1 MKRSP
6 EGEPEGGR
14 QGPPKAAK
22 EGDAQPGLVQAD
34 PLLVFLQDLSTVDAN
49 DWHAVLLGR
58 RVRSL
63 GDLEGLAHDTGWE
76 GFLQDLRDAKEPV
89 LASKLN
95 AWRQRLGLR
104 EPSGG
109 DSPGKLLARARP
121 SYFRSLPRSKKG
133 RVRATCFPLLCFL
146 LALVPL

>member
-1 MKRSP
+1 MKRAAL
-6 EGEPEGGR
+6 GEPEGALQR
-14 QGPPKAAK
+14 SEKAAK
-22 EGDAQPGLVQAD
+22 EGGAE
-34 PLLVFLQDLSTVDAN
+34 PLLELLCTFTAADKARRWKGVLDGRDVVSLDDLV
-49 DWHAVLLGR
+49 
-58 RVRSL
+58 
-63 GDLEGLAHDTGWE
+63 GLAHDTGWK
-76 GFLQDLRDAKEPV
+76 GFLQELRDAKERV